1 MIKEIH
7 LFGLLKEQYGETVR
21 VEVPA
26 FPITVEE
33 VVKVFRKSHSEVNDI
48 PFLIAV
54 NHFMASEKD
63 AVNENDHIALL
74 PPVSGG

>member
-1 MIKEIH
+1 MMKEIH
-7 LFGLLKEQYGETVR
+7 LFGLLKEQYGDTVR

-26 FPITVEE
+26 FPISVED
-33 VVKVFRKSHSEVNDI
+33 VVKSFRKSHSEVNDI

-54 NHFMASEKD
+54 NHFMASAND
-63 AVNENDHIALL
+63 VVNENDHMALL

>member
-7 LFGLLKEQYGETVR
+7 LFGLLREQYGDTVR

-26 FPITVEE
+26 FPITVDE
-33 VVKVFRKSHSEVNDI
+33 VVKAFRKNYSEVNDI

-63 AVNENDHIALL
+63 DVNENDHMALL

>member
-1 MIKEIH
+1 MMKEIH
-7 LFGLLKEQYGETVR
+7 LFGLLKEKYGDTVC

-26 FPITVEE
+26 FPITIEE
-33 VVKVFRKSHSEVNDI
+33 IVKAFRKSHSEVNDI

>member
-1 MIKEIH
+1 MMKEIH
-7 LFGLLKEQYGETVR
+7 LFGLLKEQYGDSVR

-26 FPITVEE
+26 FPISVEE
-33 VVKVFRKSHSEVNDI
+33 VVKAFRNKHSEVNDI

-54 NHFMASEKD
+54 NHFIANAND
-63 AVNENDHIALL
+63 VVNENDHMALL

>member
-1 MIKEIH
+1 
-7 LFGLLKEQYGETVR
+7 LKEQYGDTVR

-26 FPITVEE
+26 FPISVED
-33 VVKVFRKSHSEVNDI
+33 VVKSFRKSHSEVNDI

-54 NHFMASEKD
+54 NHFMASAND
-63 AVNENDHIALL
+63 VVNENDHMALL

>member
-7 LFGLLKEQYGETVR
+7 LFGLLKEQYSDTVR
-21 VEVPA
+21 IEVPA

-33 VVKVFRKSHSEVNDI
+33 VVKAFRKNYSEVNDI

-54 NHFMASEKD
+54 NHFMASDKD
-63 AVNENDHIALL
+63 EVNENYHVALL

>member
-7 LFGLLKEQYGETVR
+7 LFGLLREQYGDAVR

-33 VVKVFRKSHSEVNDI
+33 IVKAFRKSHSDVNDI

-54 NHFMASEKD
+54 NHFMATLND
-63 AVNENDHIALL
+63 NVNENDHMALL

>member
-1 MIKEIH
+1 MIKEIQ
-7 LFGLLKEQYGETVR
+7 LFGLLKEKYGETVR
-21 VEVPA
+21 VEFPA

-33 VVKVFRKSHSEVNDI
+33 VVKAFRKNYSEVNDI

-54 NHFMASEKD
+54 NHFMASPND
-63 AVNENDHIALL
+63 RLNDNDHIALL

>member
-7 LFGLLKEQYGETVR
+7 LFGLLREQYGDAVR
-21 VEVPA
+21 VDVPA

-33 VVKVFRKSHSEVNDI
+33 IVKAFRKSHSDVNDI

-54 NHFMASEKD
+54 NHFMATLND
-63 AVNENDHIALL
+63 NVNENDYMALL

>member
-7 LFGLLKEQYGETVR
+7 LFGLLREQYGDAVR

-33 VVKVFRKSHSEVNDI
+33 VVKAFRKNYSEVNDI

-54 NHFMASEKD
+54 NHFMSSDKD
-63 AVNENDHIALL
+63 EVNENDHLALL

>member
-7 LFGLLKEQYGETVR
+7 LFGLLREQYGDAVR
-21 VEVPA
+21 VEVLA

-33 VVKVFRKSHSEVNDI
+33 IVKAFRKSHSDVNDI

-54 NHFMASEKD
+54 NHVMASPNDEI
-63 AVNENDHIALL
+63 NENDHMALL

>member
-1 MIKEIH
+1 MTKEIH
-7 LFGLLKEQYGETVR
+7 LFGLLKEQYGDTVR

-26 FPITVEE
+26 FPISVEE
-33 VVKVFRKSHSEVNDI
+33 VVKSFRKSHSEVNDI

-54 NHFMASEKD
+54 NHFMASAND
-63 AVNENDHIALL
+63 IVNENDHMALL

>member
-7 LFGLLKEQYGETVR
+7 LFGLLKEQYGDMVS

-26 FPITVEE
+26 YPITVEE
-33 VVKVFRKSHSEVNDI
+33 VVKAFRKNYSEVNDI

-54 NHFMASEKD
+54 NHFMASDKD
-63 AVNENDHIALL
+63 EVNENDHLALL

>member
-1 MIKEIH
+1 MIKEVH
-7 LFGLLKEQYGETVR
+7 LFGLLKERYGDTVR

-26 FPITVEE
+26 FPITVEKI
-33 VVKVFRKSHSEVNDI
+33 VMAFRKYHSEVNDI

-54 NHFMASEKD
+54 NHFMASEND
-63 AVNENDHIALL
+63 VVNENDHLALL

>member
-7 LFGLLKEQYGETVR
+7 LFGLLKEQYGDTVC

-26 FPITVEE
+26 FPITIEE
-33 VVKVFRKSHSEVNDI
+33 IVKAFRKSHSEVNDI

-63 AVNENDHIALL
+63 AVSENDHMALL

>member
-7 LFGLLKEQYGETVR
+7 LFGLLKEKYGDTVC

-26 FPITVEE
+26 FPITIEE
-33 VVKVFRKSHSEVNDI
+33 IVKAFRKSHSEVNDI

>member
-7 LFGLLKEQYGETVR
+7 LFGLLKEQYGDTVR

-33 VVKVFRKSHSEVNDI
+33 IVKAFRKNYSEVNDI

-54 NHFMASEKD
+54 NHFLASEKD
-63 AVNENDHIALL
+63 DVNENDHMALL

>member
-7 LFGLLKEQYGETVR
+7 LFGLLKEQYGDTVR

-26 FPITVEE
+26 YPITVEE
-33 VVKVFRKSHSEVNDI
+33 VVKAFRKNYSEVNDI

-63 AVNENDHIALL
+63 DVNENDHMALL

>member
-1 MIKEIH
+1 MMKEIH
-7 LFGLLKEQYGETVR
+7 LFGLLKEQYGDSVR

-26 FPITVEE
+26 FPISVED
-33 VVKVFRKSHSEVNDI
+33 VVKAFRNKHSEVNDI

-54 NHFMASEKD
+54 NHFIANAND
-63 AVNENDHIALL
+63 VVNENDHMALL

>member
-7 LFGLLKEQYGETVR
+7 LFGLLKEQYGDTVC

-26 FPITVEE
+26 FPCTIEKI
-33 VVKVFRKSHSEVNDI
+33 VKNFRMSHSEVNDI

-54 NHFMASEKD
+54 NHFMANEND
-63 AVNENDHIALL
+63 IVNENDHMALL

>member
-21 VEVPA
+21 VEVPS
-26 FPITVEE
+26 FPVAVEE
-33 VVKVFRKSHSEVNDI
+33 VVKAFRKNHSQVNDI

-54 NHFMASEKD
+54 NHFMASPND
-63 AVNENDHIALL
+63 SVSENDHMALL

>member
-7 LFGLLKEQYGETVR
+7 LFGLLREQYGDTVR
-21 VEVPA
+21 VDVPA

-33 VVKVFRKSHSEVNDI
+33 VVKAFRKDYTEVNDI

-63 AVNENDHIALL
+63 DINENDHMALL

>member
-7 LFGLLKEQYGETVR
+7 LFGLLREQYGDTVR

-26 FPITVEE
+26 FPITVDE
-33 VVKVFRKSHSEVNDI
+33 VVKAFRKNYSEVNDI

-63 AVNENDHIALL
+63 DINENDHMALL

>member
-1 MIKEIH
+1 MMKEIH
-7 LFGLLKEQYGETVR
+7 LFGLLKEQYGDSVR

-26 FPITVEE
+26 FPISVED
-33 VVKVFRKSHSEVNDI
+33 VVKAFRNKHSEVNDI

-54 NHFMASEKD
+54 NHFIASAND
-63 AVNENDHIALL
+63 VVNENDHMALL

>member
-1 MIKEIH
+1 MIKEIY
-7 LFGLLKEQYGETVR
+7 LFGLLKEQYGDTVR

-33 VVKVFRKSHSEVNDI
+33 VVKAFRKNYTEVNDI

-63 AVNENDHIALL
+63 DINENDHMALL

>member
-7 LFGLLKEQYGETVR
+7 LFGLLKEQYGDTVC

-26 FPITVEE
+26 FPITIEE
-33 VVKVFRKSHSEVNDI
+33 IVKAFRKNYSEVNDI

-54 NHFMASEKD
+54 NHFMASDKD
-63 AVNENDHIALL
+63 EVNENDHLALL

>member
-1 MIKEIH
+1 MMKEIH
-7 LFGLLKEQYGETVR
+7 LFGLLKEQYGDSVR

-26 FPITVEE
+26 FPISVEE
-33 VVKVFRKSHSEVNDI
+33 VVKAFRNKHSEVNDI

-54 NHFMASEKD
+54 NHFIASAND
-63 AVNENDHIALL
+63 VVNENDHMALL

>member
-7 LFGLLKEQYGETVR
+7 LFGLLKEQYGDMVR

-26 FPITVEE
+26 YPITVEE
-33 VVKVFRKSHSEVNDI
+33 VVKAFRKNYSEVNDI

-54 NHFMASEKD
+54 NHFMASDKD
-63 AVNENDHIALL
+63 EVNENDHLALL

>member
-7 LFGLLKEQYGETVR
+7 LFGLLKEQYGDTVC
-21 VEVPA
+21 VEVPV
-26 FPITVEE
+26 FPITIEE
-33 VVKVFRKSHSEVNDI
+33 IVKAFRKSHSEVNDI

-54 NHFMASEKD
+54 NHFMASDKD
-63 AVNENDHIALL
+63 EVNENDHVALL

>member
-7 LFGLLKEQYGETVR
+7 LFGLLREQYGDAVR
-21 VEVPA
+21 VDVPA

-33 VVKVFRKSHSEVNDI
+33 IVKAFRKSHSDVNDI

-54 NHFMASEKD
+54 NHFMANLND
-63 AVNENDHIALL
+63 NVNENDHMALL

>member
-1 MIKEIH
+1 MIKEVH
-7 LFGLLKEQYGETVR
+7 LFGLLKEQYGDTVR
-21 VEVPA
+21 IEVPS

-33 VVKVFRKSHSEVNDI
+33 VVKAFRKNYSEVNDI

-54 NHFMASEKD
+54 NHFMSSDKD
-63 AVNENDHIALL
+63 EVNENDHMALL

>member
-7 LFGLLKEQYGETVR
+7 LFGLLKEQYGDSVE

-26 FPITVEE
+26 FPITVED
-33 VVKVFRKSHSEVNDI
+33 VVMAFRKNHSEVNDI
-48 PFLIAV
+48 PFLIAI
-54 NHFMASEKD
+54 NHFMAGAND
-63 AVNENDHIALL
+63 NINENDHLALL

>member
-1 MIKEIH
+1 MTKEIH
-7 LFGLLKEQYGETVR
+7 LFGLLREQYGETVC

-26 FPITVEE
+26 FPITIEE
-33 VVKVFRKSHSEVNDI
+33 IVKAFRKSHSEVKDI

-54 NHFMASEKD
+54 NHFMASAND
-63 AVNENDHIALL
+63 VVNENDHLALL

>member
-1 MIKEIH
+1 MMKEIH
-7 LFGLLKEQYGETVR
+7 LFGLLKEQYGDTVR

-26 FPITVEE
+26 FPISVEE
-33 VVKVFRKSHSEVNDI
+33 VVKSFRKSHSEVNDI

-54 NHFMASEKD
+54 NHFMASAND
-63 AVNENDHIALL
+63 VVNENDHMALL

>member
-7 LFGLLKEQYGETVR
+7 LFGLLKEQYGDTVC

-26 FPITVEE
+26 FPITIEE
-33 VVKVFRKSHSEVNDI
+33 IVKNFRMSHSEVNDI

-54 NHFMASEKD
+54 NHFMANEND
-63 AVNENDHIALL
+63 IVNENDHLALL